1 MKQPLTL
8 TIAQAPYGWDL
19 FETNT
24 VTITENVT
32 IFAGPNGYGK
42 SSLVA
47 MMQEALKQ
55 QDYEEFHL
63 MSRGNPFKFLIE
75 EDKPV
80 TKGFLAYDAKYDSYD
95 YILGSQLL
103 LQEYDIAGTMMTAS
117 EGQNKLI
124 TMGKLFDQVKE
135 IKEKPEN
142 KDLEQIIIFVD
153 GIDSGL
159 SVDMIQ
165 FIMSTLPLKIQQVEG
180 LGLECII
187 IFTTNNY
194 EMCRNR
200 TIIDPITFK
209 ETKYESYEEFRN
221 DMLRKSII
229 HNQ

>member
-8 TIAQAPYGWDL
+8 TIAQDPYGWDL

-24 VTITENVT
+24 VTITDNVT

-42 SSLVA
+42 SSLLS
-47 MMQEALKQ
+47 MMKEALKQ
-55 QDYEEFHL
+55 QGYKEFEM
-63 MSRGNPFKFLIE
+63 MSKNPFEFLLE
-75 EDKPV
+75 NDKPV

-95 YILGSQLL
+95 DIFGRQLW
-103 LQEYDIAGTMMTAS
+103 LQNVELASTMMSAS

-124 TMGKLFDQVKE
+124 TMGKLFDQVKD

-142 KDLEQIIIFVD
+142 KDLEQIILFVD

-165 FIMSTLPLKIQQVEG
+165 FIMTTLPLKLQQVES
-180 LGLECII
+180 LGVECII

-200 TIIDPITFK
+200 IVIDPITFK

-229 HNQ
+229 HND